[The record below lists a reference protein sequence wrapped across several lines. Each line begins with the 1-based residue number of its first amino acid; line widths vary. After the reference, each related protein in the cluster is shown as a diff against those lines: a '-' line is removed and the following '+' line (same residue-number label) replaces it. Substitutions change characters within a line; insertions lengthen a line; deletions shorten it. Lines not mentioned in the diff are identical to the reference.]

1 LPTVYCLSKIPT
13 VAKRSVG
20 TATIMDS
27 ITHVALGAVV
37 GEAIA
42 GKVLG
47 KRAMYFGALA
57 QSLPDIDFLVSFFL
71 SPADNLLAH
80 RGITHSFLF
89 GVAATVILAFAGRQ
103 THKPLKIPLRVW
115 LIFFGSEILLHL
127 LLDSCNAYGVGWFE
141 PFSDTRF
148 SFNILFVADPFYS
161 IWVGISMMVL
171 IFMDSKNP
179 KRRLWIAFGLI
190 ASSIYFV
197 HALTNK
203 RTVERDIR
211 AALEQKNIPYGRLLT
226 TPTPANSWLWYCVA
240 EDDNGYN
247 ITYRSSW
254 EDPDDEIQFTYFPK
268 HNELLQPFGDSHETQ
283 QLLKFSQGFYTLEKW
298 EGNDIVFNDLRF
310 GQIAGWT
317 DPKAPFVF
325 HYYLNDPEANL
336 LVIQR
341 GRFSNWN
348 RKTFYSLIDRIKGD

>member
-1 LPTVYCLSKIPT
+1 
-13 VAKRSVG
+13 
-20 TATIMDS
+20 MDS

-42 GKVLG
+42 GKSLG

-57 QSLPDIDFLVSFFL
+57 QSLPDIDFVASFFL

-89 GVAATVILAFAGRQ
+89 GIVATIALAVIGRR
-103 THKPLKIPLRVW
+103 THRPLDVPMKSWYL
-115 LIFFGSEILLHL
+115 FFGTEILLHL

-141 PFSDTRF
+141 PFSDKRF
-148 SFNILFVADPFYS
+148 SFDILFVADPFYS
-161 IWVGISMMVL
+161 IWVGISMLVL
-171 IFMDSKNP
+171 IYMDSKNP
-179 KRRLWIAFGLI
+179 QRRFWIAFGLI

-197 HALTNK
+197 HAVANK
-203 RTVERDIR
+203 IVIERDIKN
-211 AALEQKNIPYGRLLT
+211 ALATNQIKQARLLT
-226 TPTPANSWLWYCVA
+226 TPTPGNSWLWYAVA
-240 EDDNGYN
+240 EVDSGYH
-247 ITYRSSW
+247 ITYRSRWDTSSKI
-254 EDPDDEIQFTYFPK
+254 EFTYFPK
-268 HNELLQPFGDSHETQ
+268 RNDLIQPYENQHETE
-283 QLLKFSQGFYTLEKW
+283 QLLKFSQGYYTAEKW
-298 EGNDIVFNDLRF
+298 QDGRIVFNDLRF

-325 HYYLNDPEANL
+325 HYYLNDAEANL

-348 RKTFYSLIDRIKGD
+348 RSTFRSFAERIKGS

>member
-1 LPTVYCLSKIPT
+1 MTANLGFGFWNLDL
-13 VAKRSVG
+13 G
-20 TATIMDS
+20 TWNFEPVDS
-27 ITHVALGAVV
+27 ITHIALGAVV

-42 GKVLG
+42 GKSLG

-57 QSLPDIDFLVSFFL
+57 QSLPDIDFVASFFL

-89 GVAATVILAFAGRQ
+89 GIIATIALAWLGQR
-103 THKPLKIPLRVW
+103 THKPLKIPLRLW
-115 LIFFGSEILLHL
+115 MTFIGAEILLHL

-141 PFSDTRF
+141 PFSDKRF

-161 IWVGISMMVL
+161 IWVGIAMIVL
-171 IFMDSKNP
+171 IYMDSKNP
-179 KRRLWIAFGLI
+179 KRRYWIAVGLI
-190 ASSIYFV
+190 ASSAYFI
-197 HALTNK
+197 HAVLNK
-203 RTVERDIR
+203 MTVERDVR
-211 AALEQKNIPYGRLLT
+211 AALEANNIKHSRLLT

-240 EDDNGYN
+240 EGTGGY
-247 ITYRSSW
+247 TVAYRSSW
-254 EDPDDEIQFTYFPK
+254 EGASDSIHFTYFPRQQ
-268 HNELLQPFGDSHETQ
+268 ELLEPFLNEHDTQ
-283 QLLKFSQGFYTLEKW
+283 QLLKFSQGYYTAEKW
-298 EGNDIVFNDLRF
+298 EDDLIVFNDLRF
-310 GQIAGWT
+310 GQIAGWS

-348 RKTFYSLIDRIKGD
+348 RTTFNSLIQRIKGD